1 VTLDTD
7 PAIGFGK
14 VVNADS
20 LEQLV
25 RSVKQLPFAQLISA
39 ARQRQGLSLN
49 GVARGMHAA
58 ARQEGTHC
66 GTTRQAILGYERGR
80 IPHPDGLR
88 WLAFAVG
95 LPFEEVAA
103 AARQQRRRRLELRL
117 LASTTVVAPSA
128 ESQCGTLDED
138 DVERRQL
145 LLIFGRAAT
154 AGLLAST
161 LQPLRGLA
169 SAAPIGIDTLE
180 AAMTISKSYRRLWA
194 TTPAEDLRDLVL
206 GHLRLISRLLASATS
221 ETDRA
226 SLAAAASDACLVAA
240 SVAEDC
246 WDLAGAQQHYQDA
259 QTYAERS
266 DDPMLQAYAAGCMSY
281 WATMRGSGTE
291 AVKAIQRAKRFLS
304 PSAPPAAHAS
314 IAIREAT
321 AHAVAHDEPAMSS
334 ALLRAEKAFDEQGT
348 SDPAGWSWGLLNGE
362 KISRYR
368 GFGAVSLKRPET
380 AVPAL
385 KEGLDSLGPA
395 PNKTR
400 QYAMSKMAEAYVQTG
415 DVEQACDLGAQ
426 ALAMAVQLGD
436 TLGVMAV
443 RQVRVQL
450 TPLQATP
457 AVKAFDER
465 ALSSLLALSPAEGHL
480 KSGC

>member
-1 VTLDTD
+1 MRLDVQT
-7 PAIGFGK
+7 
-14 VVNADS
+14 S
-20 LEQLV
+20 
-25 RSVKQLPFAQLISA
+25 
-39 ARQRQGLSLN
+39 
-49 GVARGMHAA
+49 
-58 ARQEGTHC
+58 
-66 GTTRQAILGYERGR
+66 
-80 IPHPDGLR
+80 
-88 WLAFAVG
+88 
-95 LPFEEVAA
+95 
-103 AARQQRRRRLELRL
+103 
-117 LASTTVVAPSA
+117 
-128 ESQCGTLDED
+128 
-138 DVERRQL
+138 
-145 LLIFGRAAT
+145 
-154 AGLLAST
+154 
-161 LQPLRGLA
+161 GLA

-240 SVAEDC
+240 SVAEDS

-291 AVKAIQRAKRFLS
+291 AVKAIQRAKSFLS

>member
-1 VTLDTD
+1 
-7 PAIGFGK
+7 
-14 VVNADS
+14 
-20 LEQLV
+20 
-25 RSVKQLPFAQLISA
+25 
-39 ARQRQGLSLN
+39 
-49 GVARGMHAA
+49 MHAA

-88 WLAFAVG
+88 WLAAAVG
-95 LPFEEVAA
+95 LPFGEVAA

-117 LASTTVVAPSA
+117 LASAALVAPST
-128 ESQCGTLDED
+128 EPQCGTLDED
-138 DVERRQL
+138 VERREL
-145 LLIFGRAAT
+145 LLLFSRAAT

-169 SAAPIGIDTLE
+169 SPAPIGADTFE
-180 AAMTISKSYRRLWA
+180 AAMTISKSYRRLWS
-194 TTPAEDLRDLVL
+194 TTPADDLRDLVL

-221 ETDRA
+221 DTDRA

-240 SVAEDC
+240 RVAEDS
-246 WDLAGAQQHYQDA
+246 WDLAGAQQHYLDA

-266 DDPMLQAYAAGCMSY
+266 EDPMLQAYVAGCTSY

-291 AVKAIQRAKRFLS
+291 AVRAIERAKRLLP

-321 AHAVAHDEPAMSS
+321 AHALAHDEPAMST
-334 ALLRAEKAFDEQGT
+334 ALLRAEKAFDEQGM
-348 SDPAGWSWGLLNGE
+348 SDPAGWAWGRLKAE

-368 GFGAVSLKRPET
+368 GFAAVSLKRPDI

-385 KEGLDSLGPA
+385 REGLDSLGPA
-395 PNKTR
+395 PTKPR
-400 QYAMSKMAEAYVQTG
+400 QYAMSKLAEAYVQTG
-415 DVEQACDLGAQ
+415 DVEQACDVGAQ
-426 ALAMAVQLGD
+426 ALGMAVQLGD

-450 TPLQATP
+450 TPMQAAP
-457 AVKAFDER
+457 AVRAFDER
-465 ALSSLLALSPAEGHL
+465 ALSSLLALSPAP
-480 KSGC
+480 S